1 MKSHAEVGALHL
13 CGIEGSYPLAILVA
27 YEHHMRYDGKPN
39 YPVTKVPRKP
49 TLASQMTAISD
60 VFDAICTMR
69 PYHKARARAVALGI
83 IRERVGT
90 FHHPA
95 LVANFVRMIG
105 AEEPVDPA
113 PPGAS

>member
-1 MKSHAEVGALHL
+1 
-13 CGIEGSYPLAILVA
+13 
-27 YEHHMRYDGKPN
+27 
-39 YPVTKVPRKP
+39 
-49 TLASQMTAISD
+49 
-60 VFDAICTMR
+60 MR

-105 AEEPVDPA
+105 AEEPVVPA
-113 PPGAS
+113 PPGPS